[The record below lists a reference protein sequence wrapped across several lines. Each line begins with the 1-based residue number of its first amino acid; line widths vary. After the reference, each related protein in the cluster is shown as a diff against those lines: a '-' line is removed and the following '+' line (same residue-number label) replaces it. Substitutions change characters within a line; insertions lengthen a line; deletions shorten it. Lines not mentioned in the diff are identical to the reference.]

1 MHGAKI
7 NYIVER
13 LKKITSKG
21 MITINVQVMDISM
34 GEGRD
39 EVWQRRPCFRGTTK
53 VLFLDLSDGYID
65 VHFIIFL
72 TCFMYVFNNFFKGL
86 LPQPQIIRNDKH

>member
-39 EVWQRRPCFRGTTK
+39 EVWQRRPCFR
-53 VLFLDLSDGYID
+53 DPIS
-65 VHFIIFL
+65 
-72 TCFMYVFNNFFKGL
+72 
-86 LPQPQIIRNDKH
+86 